1 MFSIN
6 SHADTLY
13 SYAGSETNVPP
24 EFITDRRYDI
34 SKEAVRSIGITIYQ
48 MLYGRAPY
56 TDYKRFSDVISGLPQ
71 LDNISDEVKN
81 LLTEL
86 LAMNP
91 KNRPAIKKVA
101 KHSWLRVKR
110 SLSERLP
117 SFVRSIFRK
126 RRGSYDM
133 NIARTAKQSGNHPL
147 FMSSRH
153 TQHSQRANHGQSAK

>member
-71 LDNISDEVKN
+71 LDNISDGKCICSYLGVLYQYN
-81 LLTEL
+81 LKIKQTATFRAKALCLGVTSYPISTDSPGYMLE
-86 LAMNP
+86 
-91 KNRPAIKKVA
+91 AIVI
-101 KHSWLRVKR
+101 L
-110 SLSERLP
+110 
-117 SFVRSIFRK
+117 
-126 RRGSYDM
+126 
-133 NIARTAKQSGNHPL
+133 
-147 FMSSRH
+147 
-153 TQHSQRANHGQSAK
+153 